1 LEKQPKPDAETPRLV
16 NRRVSARRACLLTV
30 RYKAAGKAWHPA
42 TVLNLSQSGCRL
54 RLGEHLPGGSKVSVL
69 FETPLSDGA
78 TALAAEVPG
87 VVMWS
92 HVEGLSHQA
101 GIHFDDAPSALQDLL
116 NAIG

>member
-1 LEKQPKPDAETPRLV
+1 LEKQPKADAETPRLV

-30 RYKAAGKAWHPA
+30 RYKSGKAWHPA

-54 RLGEHLPGGSKVSVL
+54 RLGEYLTGGSKVSVL
-69 FETPLSDGA
+69 FETPLRDGA

-87 VVMWS
+87 LVMWC

-101 GIHFDDAPSALQDLL
+101 GIHFDDPPGALQDLL

>member
-1 LEKQPKPDAETPRLV
+1 MEKQPKADAETPRLV
-16 NRRVSARRACLLTV
+16 NRRVSARRACLLIV
-30 RYKAAGKAWHPA
+30 RYKADRSWHPA

-54 RLGEHLPGGSKVSVL
+54 RLGEDLTGGSQVSVL

-78 TALAAEVPG
+78 TALAAEVHG

-101 GIHFDDAPSALQDLL
+101 GIHFDDAPPALQDLL

>member
-1 LEKQPKPDAETPRLV
+1 MEKQPKAEAETPRPV

-30 RYKAAGKAWHPA
+30 RYKSGKTWHPA

-54 RLGEHLPGGSKVSVL
+54 RLGEHLVGGSKVSVL
-69 FETPLSDGA
+69 FETPLRDGA

-92 HVEGLSHQA
+92 RVEGLSHQA
-101 GIHFDDAPSALQDLL
+101 GIHFDDAPAALQDLL